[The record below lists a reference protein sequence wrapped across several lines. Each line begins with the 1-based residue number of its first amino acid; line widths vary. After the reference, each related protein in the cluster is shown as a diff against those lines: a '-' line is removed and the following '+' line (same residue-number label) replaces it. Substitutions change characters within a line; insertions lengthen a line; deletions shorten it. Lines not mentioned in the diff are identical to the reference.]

1 MHRFFVPKERI
12 LDNSISFNEAQL
24 HQIKNVLRLKSGEIL
39 EIFDNNLGVYVARIY
54 YESKGLKAEIM
65 SRHSAQTQKFE
76 INVFQSIIKMGK
88 MELVVDKLTEIGINS
103 FTPIITARTQGKDI
117 KAFTQKK
124 LDRLQKICTESAEQS
139 GKVLVPKIR
148 SIMKFKDLLNA
159 HPSQCVCLFY
169 EKNEGTVNLQDINF
183 KENSEVSVII
193 GPVGGF
199 SEEEISLAK
208 DRGVRSVHLGSSIF
222 KADTASIISVS
233 LIRYFVKEIF
243 NSN

>member
-1 MHRFFVPKERI
+1 
-12 LDNSISFNEAQL
+12 
-24 HQIKNVLRLKSGEIL
+24 
-39 EIFDNNLGVYVARIY
+39 
-54 YESKGLKAEIM
+54 
-65 SRHSAQTQKFE
+65 
-76 INVFQSIIKMGK
+76 
-88 MELVVDKLTEIGINS
+88 MELVVDKLTEVGINS
-103 FTPIITARTQGKDI
+103 FTPIITSRTQGKDI
-117 KAFTQKK
+117 KAFTQKR
-124 LDRLQKICTESAEQS
+124 LDRLQKICIESAEQS

-169 EKNEGTVNLQDINF
+169 EKNEGTVSLQDINF
-183 KENSEVSVII
+183 KENSEISVII

-208 DRGVRSVHLGSSIF
+208 NRQARSVHLGSSIF

-233 LIRYFVKEIF
+233 LIRYFAKEIF